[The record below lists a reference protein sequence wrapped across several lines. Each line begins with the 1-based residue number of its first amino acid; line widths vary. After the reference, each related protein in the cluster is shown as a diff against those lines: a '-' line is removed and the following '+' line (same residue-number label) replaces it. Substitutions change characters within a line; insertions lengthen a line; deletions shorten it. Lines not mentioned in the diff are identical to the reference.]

1 MQAVWQKFTQVARA
15 LRNLADERGAGSMGQ
30 NPYRWRNSEAQGWK
44 GDGILGRA
52 STGDFVFNSV
62 GNGKLM
68 ERFNQKLCP
77 D

>member
-1 MQAVWQKFTQVARA
+1 MKHRA
-15 LRNLADERGAGSMGQ
+15 GKVM
-30 NPYRWRNSEAQGWK
+30 
-44 GDGILGRA
+44 GILGRA
-52 STGDFVFNSV
+52 STGYFVFNSV